1 MVKKFHTD
9 FTLGD
14 CLFGVAKLTKNDDL
28 NKYGL
33 DNATIMTDTK
43 CSRLNYNGSNSFLY
57 LSGIKVYQF
66 KAKDSKLKPYL
77 LCLGNTLKYST
88 VKNIKKN
95 RVKWICMIFCRFLY
109 YCYLLYLGIHICL
122 RKKYEMI

>member
-57 LSGIKVYQF
+57 LSGIKLYHF

-77 LCLGNTLKYST
+77 LCLGNTLKYFT
-88 VKNIKKN
+88 VKNIKK
-95 RVKWICMIFCRFLY
+95 KQ
-109 YCYLLYLGIHICL
+109 G
-122 RKKYEMI
+122 